1 MNGRDEN
8 DGREARRGTEKRK
21 RDGEWDGE
29 SKREREK
36 SSEAR
41 SSAARHGAAP
51 SRWVY

>member
-29 SKREREK
+29 SEREREK